1 MKPIIA
7 LVGQQNVGKSTLFNR
22 LTRTH
27 DALVADHLGLTRDRI
42 YGVLQV
48 DGCDLALID
57 TAGLNAKKDNMSNVI
72 RTQAHLAINEADIV
86 LFLVDGNRG
95 LTPADQTIAQALRN
109 TGKPIVLVI
118 NKTEAQQDQIA
129 AADFYSLGLGEPQVI
144 SAAHGRGIANLI
156 DILRNKLPPNIPFE
170 KDNKEPKGDS
180 DSISLAVLG
189 RPNVGKSTLINKIM
203 GNERVITFDKPG
215 TTRDSI
221 YIPLERDGS
230 NYVFIDTAGMR
241 KHSKV
246 STMPETISIVKT
258 IQALENANV
267 AILMLDAREGIVEQ
281 DLHLAGLIIKSGC
294 ALVIAV
300 NKWDRLKPSERKW
313 VAANIERRLYFLK
326 FANTHFISALN
337 GRGINLLFQSIKQ
350 AYKSAVAV
358 IPTSRLTSILNDAVA
373 EHKPPLVNGRRIKFR
388 YTHLGGKNP
397 PRIIIHGKQAN
408 ATPHSYRRY
417 LENTFR
423 QALQLHG
430 TPIMIEFKQG
440 NNPFGMRRYR
450 SE

>member
-221 YIPLERDGS
+221 YIYSGE
-230 NYVFIDTAGMR
+230 N
-241 KHSKV
+241 
-246 STMPETISIVKT
+246 EKT
-258 IQALENANV
+258 INSSVFRTL
-267 AILMLDAREGIVEQ
+267 
-281 DLHLAGLIIKSGC
+281 
-294 ALVIAV
+294 LV
-300 NKWDRLKPSERKW
+300 RS
-313 VAANIERRLYFLK
+313 RR
-326 FANTHFISALN
+326 
-337 GRGINLLFQSIKQ
+337 
-350 AYKSAVAV
+350 
-358 IPTSRLTSILNDAVA
+358 
-373 EHKPPLVNGRRIKFR
+373 
-388 YTHLGGKNP
+388 
-397 PRIIIHGKQAN
+397 
-408 ATPHSYRRY
+408 
-417 LENTFR
+417 
-423 QALQLHG
+423 
-430 TPIMIEFKQG
+430 
-440 NNPFGMRRYR
+440 
-450 SE
+450 